1 MGNELGLI
9 AAFIGGL
16 VSFFSPCI
24 LPIIPGYLSF
34 VAGGAEAGKTNRW
47 RIFLSTVFFVLG
59 FAVVFTL
66 LGTFL
71 GAISKVF
78 LGFRDWLNWIG
89 GTLIIIFGLFT
100 MKLIDIPFLSAD
112 HRVNGPKFKKRNFFT
127 SFVMGA
133 VFAVAWSPC
142 VGAILASILVLAA
155 TTGSETQG
163 AFLLLSFS
171 LGLGI
176 PFLLTGAFLEQARK
190 FIHISGP
197 ALQYINYIAG
207 ILLIILG
214 VLVFTNKLTLIIQFF
229 I

>member
-1 MGNELGLI
+1 MESNVGLV
-9 AAFIGGL
+9 AAFIGGII
-16 VSFFSPCI
+16 SFFSPCI

-34 VAGGAEAGKTNRW
+34 VAGGTTDVQASRW

-66 LGTFL
+66 LGVFL

-100 MKLIDIPFLSAD
+100 MDLINIPFLSGE
-112 HRVNGPKFKKRNFFT
+112 HRIQGPQFEKKNMLT
-127 SFVMGA
+127 SFIFGA

-142 VGAILASILVLAA
+142 VSAILASILVLAA
-155 TTGSETQG
+155 ATGSEAQG
-163 AFLLLSFS
+163 ALLLLSFS

-176 PFLLTGAFLEQARK
+176 PFLITGAFLEQARK
-190 FIHISGP
+190 FIRFSGP
-197 ALQYINYIAG
+197 ALEYIKIIAG
-207 ILLIILG
+207 LLLVALG
-214 VLVFTNKLTLIIQFF
+214 VLVFTNKLTILIQFF
-229 I
+229 L